1 MQTEI
6 KKVKETDKEIISK
19 IQPFDLW
26 RPRLSESE
34 EQIIKRE
41 EKVAGVTLWC
51 RVRMGS
57 GEQFLTC
64 SNLDGRYWVTE
75 A

>member
-1 MQTEI
+1 M
-6 KKVKETDKEIISK
+6 KETYKEILPK

-41 EKVAGVTLWC
+41 EKVAGVTLWF
-51 RVRMGS
+51 RVRMGG
-57 GEQFLTC
+57 GEQLLTC